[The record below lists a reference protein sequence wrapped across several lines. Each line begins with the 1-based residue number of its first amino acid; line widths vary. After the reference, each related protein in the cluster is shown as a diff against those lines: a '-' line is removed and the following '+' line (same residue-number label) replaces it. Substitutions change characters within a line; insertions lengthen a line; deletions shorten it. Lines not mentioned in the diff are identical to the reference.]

1 MYTFKATEDSDAS
14 YEEIRDNLSTHPK
27 LKNIY
32 ECARKGT
39 AFFLYKGCTR
49 EVLSV
54 LPGGGAYIV
63 ALKTGN
69 PLLSMP
75 TTPGVVY
82 IFGYS

>member
-1 MYTFKATEDSDAS
+1 MYTFRATEDSEAS

-32 ECARKGT
+32 ACSQQGT

-49 EVLSV
+49 EVLSL
-54 LPGGGAYIV
+54 LPGGEAHIV
-63 ALKTGN
+63 RLKSDN
-69 PLLSMP
+69 PLLDMP

-82 IFGYS
+82 IFGYT